1 MRYNFEFKR
10 KCVEMYRQ
18 GMLPNTP
25 DGVSKELF
33 RATVRKWVRIED
45 ARGPEAL
52 KHKIQNKV
60 WSSEEKHEL
69 VSRVLAG
76 NSINS
81 VAINA
86 GVSKGI
92 LYQWVRKY
100 EIYGYNS
107 LINKKRGRKSRNPDM
122 KKINYNNHKK
132 LEESEYEELIRLR
145 AENEYIKAE
154 NEVIKKQIAL
164 REEMKAALLKAK
176 KQHSS
181 KNSVKK
187 DIN

>member
-100 EIYGYNS
+100 E
-107 LINKKRGRKSRNPDM
+107 
-122 KKINYNNHKK
+122 
-132 LEESEYEELIRLR
+132 
-145 AENEYIKAE
+145 
-154 NEVIKKQIAL
+154 
-164 REEMKAALLKAK
+164 
-176 KQHSS
+176 
-181 KNSVKK
+181 
-187 DIN
+187 